1 MKKMLSLLTA
11 LMMLCA
17 LLPAMAEGT
26 DVTGLWYL
34 SALKMGETEMNPAT
48 MGLDLAF
55 DLKEDG
61 TALASMGGAESTE
74 EQTAS
79 WALKEDGT
87 LVISQDGTDTVFT
100 VSDGRLEGDI
110 GGGTIGVFTRE
121 PAAAAVKPAPVAAES
136 EDAFLGSWKLT
147 QVDMDG
153 ILLPV
158 DMLATMG
165 MEISASLTVEA
176 SKASIVL
183 TFFGTELPVIEGATA
198 FSDGALAMTVEG
210 LEQPIAI
217 SLCDSGEL
225 YAVISVPSL
234 GSSMPMY
241 FAHAE

>member
-1 MKKMLSLLTA
+1 M
-11 LMMLCA
+11 
-17 LLPAMAEGT
+17 
-26 DVTGLWYL
+26 
-34 SALKMGETEMNPAT
+34 
-48 MGLDLAF
+48 
-55 DLKEDG
+55 
-61 TALASMGGAESTE
+61 
-74 EQTAS
+74 
-79 WALKEDGT
+79 
-87 LVISQDGTDTVFT
+87 
-100 VSDGRLEGDI
+100 
-110 GGGTIGVFTRE
+110 
-121 PAAAAVKPAPVAAES
+121 AAES

-198 FSDGALAMTVEG
+198 FSDGALAMTVGG

-241 FAHAE
+241 FAHVE